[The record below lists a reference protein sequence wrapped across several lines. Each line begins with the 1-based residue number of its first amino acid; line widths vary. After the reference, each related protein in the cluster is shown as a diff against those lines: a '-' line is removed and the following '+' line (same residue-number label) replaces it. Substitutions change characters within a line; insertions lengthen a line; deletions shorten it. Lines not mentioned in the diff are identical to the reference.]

1 MTTIA
6 YRDGV
11 LASDS
16 RETAYKSRID
26 TDKAKKIFRVGSCIV
41 GMAGSSAQGM
51 QMLEALKKAVKA
63 RKKGEENVLPNIMLK
78 SCMALL
84 VEGDGGLWFYEKGV
98 WMRVD
103 GYYAIGS
110 GSDYA
115 IAAMD
120 TGLSA
125 KEAVRIAINR
135 DCFSG
140 GRIQT
145 LELK

>member
-26 TDKAKKIFRVGSCIV
+26 TDNSKKIYRVGSALV
-41 GMAGSSAQGM
+41 GMAGSSAQGL
-51 QMLEALKKAVKA
+51 QMLEALKKAVKT
-63 RKKGEENVLPNIMLK
+63 RKKGEANILPSIMLK
-78 SCMALL
+78 SCTALL
-84 VEGDGGLWFYEKGV
+84 VESDGSLWFYEKGV
-98 WMRVD
+98 WMVVKE
-103 GYYAIGS
+103 YYSIGS

-115 IAAMD
+115 LAAMD
-120 TGLSA
+120 AGLSA
-125 KEAVRIAINR
+125 KEAVRLAIKR